1 MKWTYLTYYYINSIN
16 GKKTSCVNTMNGK
29 QGIESIGKLFADNYK
44 ELYNSVSYNCSEMN
58 SINTYIND
66 KIISDCDTNVC
77 NVSHNIDVTDVQNA
91 VQFLK
96 HNKSD
101 GTNEL
106 YSDAIING
114 GDVLYNHLSM
124 LFSAC
129 ITHGITPNNMLSGTL
144 IPIPKNAKKSLSDC
158 SNYRAIALGN
168 LLCKLL
174 DIIVMSKNYHV
185 FSSSALQ
192 FGFKKQHSTT
202 QCTFVME
209 EVVEFYNAHKSPV
222 FIVALDASKAFDK
235 VEYCKLFNLLLA
247 RNICPLYARL
257 LLYLYTQQI

>member
-1 MKWTYLTYYYINSIN
+1 
-16 GKKTSCVNTMNGK
+16 MNGK

-58 SINTYIND
+58 SSKTYIND

-144 IPIPKNAKKSLSDC
+144 IPIPKNAKKAC
-158 SNYRAIALGN
+158 RTALTTELLHLVTYFVN
-168 LLCKLL
+168 FYILLLCQRIL
-174 DIIVMSKNYHV
+174 MYFRHRH
-185 FSSSALQ
+185 FSSVSR
-192 FGFKKQHSTT
+192 
-202 QCTFVME
+202 
-209 EVVEFYNAHKSPV
+209 NN
-222 FIVALDASKAFDK
+222 I
-235 VEYCKLFNLLLA
+235 LLL
-247 RNICPLYARL
+247 NVHLLWKRL
-257 LLYLYTQQI
+257 LNFTMLINLLYLLLLWTHQKHLIEWNTVSYLTYY